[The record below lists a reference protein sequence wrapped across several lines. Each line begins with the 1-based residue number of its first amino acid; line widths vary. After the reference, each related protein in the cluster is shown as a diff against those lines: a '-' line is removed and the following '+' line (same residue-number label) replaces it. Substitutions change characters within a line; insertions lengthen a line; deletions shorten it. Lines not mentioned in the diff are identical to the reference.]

1 MPGKA
6 QRRAYGRVRS
16 AVNTIASE
24 RIQILLLQA
33 VQNVERDPRL
43 SRRYTALAK
52 KISMRT
58 KVRIPAADKR
68 YVCKGCGLPLIPGKS
83 ARVRVLPG
91 NPRIVI
97 TCLACG
103 QFRRYPFTKNKSQ

>member
-1 MPGKA
+1 MPGEA

-16 AVNTIASE
+16 EVNTIARE
-24 RIQILLLQA
+24 RIQILLEQA
-33 VQNVERDPRL
+33 VQNLDRDPNL
-43 SRRYTALAK
+43 SRRYTGLAK

-58 KVRIPAADKR
+58 KVKIPAIDKR
-68 YVCKGCGLPLIPGKS
+68 YVCKGCGLPLIPGKN

-103 QFRRYPFTKNKSQ
+103 KLRRYPFTRNKR

>member
-16 AVNTIASE
+16 EVNAIASE
-24 RIQILLLQA
+24 RIQILLAQA
-33 VQNVERDPRL
+33 VENLDRNPNL
-43 SRRYTALAK
+43 SRRYTDLAK

-58 KVRIPAADKR
+58 KVKIPAGDKR
-68 YVCKGCGLPLIPGKS
+68 YLCKGCGIPLVLGKN

-97 TCLACG
+97 TCLSCG
-103 QFRRYPFTKNKSQ
+103 KLRRYPFTKKKH

>member
-6 QRRAYGRVRS
+6 QRRSYGKVRS
-16 AVNTIASE
+16 AVATIARE
-24 RIQILLLQA
+24 RIQILLAQA
-33 VQNVERDPRL
+33 RENVNRDPKL
-43 SRRYTALAK
+43 SRRYTELAK

-58 KVRIPAADKR
+58 KVRIPSEDKR
-68 YVCKGCGLPLIPGKS
+68 YICKGCGIPLIPGNN

-103 QFRRYPFTKNKSQ
+103 GFRRYPFTKKKA